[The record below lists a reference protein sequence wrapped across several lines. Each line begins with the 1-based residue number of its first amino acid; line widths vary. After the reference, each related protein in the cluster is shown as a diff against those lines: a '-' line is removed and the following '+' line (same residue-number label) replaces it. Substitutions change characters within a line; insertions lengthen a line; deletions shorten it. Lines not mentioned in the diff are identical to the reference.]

1 MHSTKENAI
10 KWKDEFDT
18 NLYFPNGK
26 SNSWGVLPVFSG
38 SKTFTVKKRLCDENG
53 RVLILEI
60 WMMTQSL
67 SFFNFYNANT
77 ESEQIQTSD

>member
-10 KWKDEFDT
+10 KWKDEFGT

-38 SKTFTVKKRLCDENG
+38 NKTFTVKKRLCDENG

-60 WMMTQSL
+60 WIDDSEFI
-67 SFFNFYNANT
+67 FF
-77 ESEQIQTSD
+77 

>member
-10 KWKDEFDT
+10 KWKDEFGT

-38 SKTFTVKKRLCDENG
+38 SKTSTVKKRLCDENG
-53 RVLILEI
+53 PVLILEI
-60 WMMTQSL
+60 WIDDSEFI
-67 SFFNFYNANT
+67 FF
-77 ESEQIQTSD
+77 